1 MGKLFYIIGKSST
14 GKDTIFKSLM
24 EDEALGLKP
33 FVMYT
38 TRPMR
43 AGETPGVEYYFTDEA
58 GLSDLER
65 AGKLIEVRAY
75 HTVHG
80 IWKYFT
86 ADSEAVDLEKESYA
100 MVGVLESYR
109 AARKYYGA
117 DCVVPIYVEVE
128 DGERLQRALD
138 RERSQEKPR
147 YAELCRRFL
156 TDSQDFSEEEIR
168 EAGIERRFQNR
179 DLKECI
185 GEIKTYIKSQILPV
199 KNQ

>member
-14 GKDTIFKSLM
+14 GKDTIFQSLL
-24 EDEALGLKP
+24 ENKELGLKAL
-33 FVMYT
+33 VLYT

-43 AGETPGVEYYFTDEA
+43 AGETPGVQYHFTNED
-58 GLSDLER
+58 GLSKLEAENR
-65 AGKLIEVRAY
+65 VIELRAY

-86 ADSEAVDLEKESYA
+86 ADTEATDLEQHDYIG
-100 MVGVLESYR
+100 VGVLESFR
-109 AARKYYGA
+109 ALRNYYGA
-117 DCVVPIYVEVE
+117 DKVVPLYIEVE

-138 RERSQEKPR
+138 RERAQEKPR

-156 TDSQDFSEEEIR
+156 ADSEDFSEEKIQ
-168 EAGIERRFQNR
+168 EAGIQKRFYNR

-185 GEIKTYIKSQILPV
+185 EEINSYIQASL
-199 KNQ
+199 

>member
-14 GKDTIFKSLM
+14 GKDTIFQSLR
-24 EDEALGLKP
+24 ENRELNLEP
-33 FVMYT
+33 LVLYT

-43 AGETPGVEYYFTDEA
+43 AGEKAGVQYHFTDED
-58 GLSDLER
+58 GLSKLEAENR
-65 AGKLIEVRAY
+65 VIELRAY

-86 ADSEAVDLEKESYA
+86 ADTEATDLEQHDYIG
-100 MVGVLESYR
+100 VGVLESFR
-109 AARKYYGA
+109 ALRNYYGA
-117 DCVVPIYVEVE
+117 DKVVPLYIEVE

-138 RERSQEKPR
+138 RERAQEKPR

-156 TDSQDFSEEEIR
+156 ADSEDFSEEKIQ
-168 EAGIERRFQNR
+168 EAGIQKRFYNR

-185 GEIKTYIKSQILPV
+185 EEINSYIQASL
-199 KNQ
+199 